1 MSIAWRKDRER
12 FAYPVLLKAAKEGGF
27 VVSFP
32 DVPEALTQGEDKAEA
47 LVRAQDALE
56 TTREMYVSG
65 GQDLP
70 HPGKLKRGQYLLAPP
85 PLASL
90 KLALYE
96 SMRQDKLRKSEL
108 ARRMGC
114 HLMQIG
120 RLLDVHHA
128 SRIDQIEAAL
138 GAMGRKL
145 SIRVEST
152 AA

>member
-1 MSIAWRKDRER
+1 MER
-12 FAYPVLLKAAKEGGF
+12 FAFPAVLKVAKEGGF
-27 VVSFP
+27 LVSFP
-32 DVPEALTQGEDKAEA
+32 DVPEALTQGEDAAEA
-47 LVRAQDALE
+47 LVHARDALE
-56 TTREMYVSG
+56 TALEMYVSE
-65 GQDLP
+65 GQNLP
-70 HPGKLKRGQYLLAPP
+70 HPRKLKRGQHLVSPP
-85 PLASL
+85 ALASL

-114 HLMQIG
+114 HLMQID

-138 GAMGRKL
+138 SAMGRKL
-145 SIRVEST
+145 SIRVVGK